1 MNEEIRQWVAEGKH
15 LPDFMRDFHDQKDLF
30 KTIHRRYQE
39 RTDGANWVQAHCYTI
54 DFFLW
59 FMAQHGYTL
68 QRSRARLPFDD
79 IHTTIQAYREA
90 ESKQVVNLLNEAF
103 KPKV

>member
-1 MNEEIRQWVAEGKH
+1 MNEEIRQWRAEGKH
-15 LPDFMRDFHDQKDLF
+15 LPEFMRDFHDQKDLF
-30 KTIHRRYQE
+30 KTIHRRYTE
-39 RTDGANWVQAHCYTI
+39 RPEGANWVQAHIYTV

-79 IHTTIQAYREA
+79 LQATVAADRET
-90 ESKQVVNLLNEAF
+90 ESKQLPDFFNQAF
-103 KPKV
+103 KPQA